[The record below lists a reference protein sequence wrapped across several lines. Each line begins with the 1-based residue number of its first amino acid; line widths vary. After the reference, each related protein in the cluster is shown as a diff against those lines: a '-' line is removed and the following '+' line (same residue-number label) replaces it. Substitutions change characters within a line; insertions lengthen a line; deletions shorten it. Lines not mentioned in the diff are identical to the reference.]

1 MKASTAVQTQQ
12 QAAPL
17 APKPAT
23 PVAPAPINPV
33 DQMQAL
39 YDSIARRA
47 FQIFEGKGGILGR
60 DWEDWFQA
68 EAEVLHPVH
77 IDVVDAGDSIK
88 VRAEVPGFTTQDL
101 DVSVEPHHLTITG
114 KRETKEEHEQKGKV
128 VYCERCADEILRVI
142 DLPAAVDTT
151 KVTAT
156 LKDGVLHLEMP
167 KAAPAKKIK
176 VEPKVA

>member
-1 MKASTAVQTQQ
+1 MNASTAVQTKQ

-17 APKPAT
+17 APKPAAA
-23 PVAPAPINPV
+23 VAPAPTNPV

-39 YDSIARRA
+39 YNSIARRA
-47 FQIFEGKGGILGR
+47 FQIFEGKGGIFGR
-60 DWEDWFQA
+60 DWDDWFQA

-77 IDVVDAGDSIK
+77 IDVVDAGESLK
-88 VRAEVPGFTTQDL
+88 VRAEVPGFTIQDL
-101 DVSVEPHHLTITG
+101 DVSVEPERLTITG

-142 DLPAAVDTT
+142 DLPAAVDAA

-176 VEPKVA
+176 IEPKAA